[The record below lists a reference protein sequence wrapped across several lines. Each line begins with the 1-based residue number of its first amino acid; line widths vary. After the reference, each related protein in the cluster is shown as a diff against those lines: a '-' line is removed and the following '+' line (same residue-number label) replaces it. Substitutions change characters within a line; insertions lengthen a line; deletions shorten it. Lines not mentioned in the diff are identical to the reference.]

1 MAARSS
7 TPLHEFNG
15 NGKHSGVKGSSSL
28 RETRTTNKNNS
39 LRNHPQA
46 ESIRKYSRALGLTAQ
61 EQLALCENP
70 ALLMHTMAM
79 EKVSPSTLSPNST
92 TSATATVHDHNVIE
106 KFIKKRR
113 DRKSLTTTSQ
123 EEQCIIS

>member
-1 MAARSS
+1 MAARGNI
-7 TPLHEFNG
+7 PHEFSNKNG
-15 NGKHSGVKGSSSL
+15 LKTSHSV
-28 RETRTTNKNNS
+28 RETRTSNNNPS

-61 EQLALCENP
+61 EQIALCENP
-70 ALLMHTMAM
+70 ALLMHTIAM
-79 EKVSPSTLSPNST
+79 EKSMP
-92 TSATATVHDHNVIE
+92 HDDNVIE

-113 DRKSLTTTSQ
+113 EKKSTTGAQ